1 MIVLTLLVVYDKS
14 DPELRLTAK
23 AALEHEYFT
32 QIVRL
37 GVEIVKLK
45 FGCAAAV
52 DGQWGIIYY
61 VDCV

>member
-1 MIVLTLLVVYDKS
+1 MLTLLVVYGKL

-37 GVEIVKLK
+37 EIE
-45 FGCAAAV
+45 
-52 DGQWGIIYY
+52 II
-61 VDCV
+61 VL

>member
-1 MIVLTLLVVYDKS
+1 MLA

-37 GVEIVKLK
+37 LSSALFTRFLLWQSLTWIMLCLLGARTSRLVIR
-45 FGCAAAV
+45 
-52 DGQWGIIYY
+52 
-61 VDCV
+61 